1 VKRPALRHSG
11 ASQYPCENAGLSVP
25 FAGTF
30 FISLWIYTMN
40 RCLWARTAGAA
51 VLLCAL
57 NATALAQAPT
67 PSPSGVRAIP
77 ATAQAATL
85 RVEQPPLITLNGQ
98 ADRLSPG
105 ARIYGPN
112 RQLVLSASLL
122 GQAVPVR
129 YVRDLQGLVHEV
141 WLAEEPTT
149 AR

>member
-1 VKRPALRHSG
+1 MLACG
-11 ASQYPCENAGLSVP
+11 VP
-25 FAGTF
+25 FRQGTF

-40 RCLWARTAGAA
+40 RCLWARAAGAA
-51 VLLCAL
+51 ALLCAL
-57 NATALAQAPT
+57 NTTALAQALT
-67 PSPSGVRAIP
+67 PSPSGVRGIP

-85 RVEQPPLITLNGQ
+85 RVDQPPLITLNGQ

-112 RQLVLSASLL
+112 RQLVLSASLI

-141 WLAEEPTT
+141 WLAQEPTT

>member
-1 VKRPALRHSG
+1 
-11 ASQYPCENAGLSVP
+11 
-25 FAGTF
+25 
-30 FISLWIYTMN
+30 MN
-40 RCLWARTAGAA
+40 RCLWARAAGAA

-57 NATALAQAPT
+57 NTTALAQAPT
-67 PSPSGVRAIP
+67 PSHSGVRAIP
-77 ATAQAATL
+77 ATVQAATL

-105 ARIYGPN
+105 ARIYSPS

-141 WLAEEPTT
+141 WLTQEPT